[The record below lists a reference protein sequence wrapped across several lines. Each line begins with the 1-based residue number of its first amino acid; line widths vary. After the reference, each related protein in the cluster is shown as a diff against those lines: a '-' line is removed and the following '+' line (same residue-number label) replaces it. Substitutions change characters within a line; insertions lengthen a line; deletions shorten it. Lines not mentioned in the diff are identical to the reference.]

1 MTDFIVR
8 EILTVYLITCDSIEI
23 KQKSAYSDICTY
35 YFDLLSS
42 LIYLLEQILLIN
54 C

>member
-8 EILTVYLITCDSIEI
+8 EILTVYLITWDSIEI

-35 YFDLLSS
+35 YFNISSILIFLLT
-42 LIYLLEQILLIN
+42 ILLIIN